1 MNEVA
6 TKIIVQLID
15 ELQAEREI
23 NQNMRERLEKQ
34 QKAYQDMTSRKDY
47 WFNQW
52 TEIQAKVEEA
62 TDAIVK
68 GSNSDGNTL

>member
-23 NQNMRERLEKQ
+23 NQDMRKRLEKQ
-34 QKAYQDMTSRKDY
+34 HKAYQDMTSKKDY

-52 TEIQAKVEEA
+52 AEIQAKVEDA

-68 GSNSDGNTL
+68 GSNSDGYTL